1 MITEQRR
8 QEISA
13 AFQRSLKQDN
23 KEETGQFKLSEL
35 RDADAM
41 LGDRDI
47 NAGYRIA
54 LRHRISYLETQEIN
68 KAASRL
74 RAMSYVM
81 VIVTGLLVVGLAYL
95 LFG

>member
-23 KEETGQFKLSEL
+23 KEETEQFTLSEL

-68 KAASRL
+68 KASSRL

>member
-23 KEETGQFKLSEL
+23 KEETGQFTLSEL

-41 LGDRDI
+41 LGERDL